1 MIGVLIQNV
10 TILLSIYVFYHF
22 TFRLLKGK
30 PWTISII
37 NGIFSGGT
45 AVLAMLTPFRIE
57 EGLFYDARSIVIG
70 IAGFFGGPLTGVI
83 ATAIALAYRISR
95 GGAGMVAGAL
105 SIIFPF
111 LLSMIAAK
119 VRPRYQPLVKKHKF
133 LTIIGT
139 WFLGFL
145 IHVCVV
151 LSQFL
156 LPDERWREVIPLI
169 LFPYLI
175 IFPIVFSLICLLFL
189 DNEHIEKANR
199 DLAESE
205 ARYRSLFQNHHTV
218 MLILD
223 PVTGAVLDANPAA
236 EAFYGWDRR
245 TLTTMHIQDINT
257 LTPEEV
263 EAEMVR
269 ARLRNKSIF
278 YFRHRRANAEPIDVE
293 VYSGPITIHGRE
305 LLLSIVHDNSQR
317 VHAEKELK
325 ALTETLEQQVKKRTE
340 ELEAKTRH
348 LTELNK
354 EYESFVYSVSHDL
367 RAPLRA
373 IAGFSTILGDMLH
386 EGPPS
391 ANGQQGAVSNRS
403 SDVHHLLERIQANAE
418 RMQKLIDDM
427 LMLSQAGRR
436 AMNPQPIDLSLM
448 AYEIIDEET
457 EDKKERHFDCVVQE
471 NLYAYADPDLARIL
485 LANLI
490 SNAIKFTQKQD
501 ITRIEVGSELHKG
514 KKVFYIR
521 DNGAGFDVEAA
532 GDRLFAPFQRFH
544 NSDEFEG
551 TGIGLSIVKRVV
563 TRHGGSVTIES
574 APGSGTSVYFDFG
587 EAK

>member
-1 MIGVLIQNV
+1 LIGVLIQNV

-22 TFRLLKGK
+22 TFRLHKGK
-30 PWTISII
+30 PRTVSII
-37 NGIFSGGT
+37 NGLFSGGM
-45 AVLAMLTPFRIE
+45 AVLAMLTPFQIE

-70 IAGFFGGPLTGVI
+70 IAGFFGGPLTGAI
-83 ATAIALAYRISR
+83 AAAIALAYRISR
-95 GGAGMVAGAL
+95 GGAGVIAGAL
-105 SIIFPF
+105 SIVFPF
-111 LLSMIAAK
+111 LLSTVAGK
-119 VRPRYQPLVKKHKF
+119 VRPRYQPLVKKYKF
-133 LTIIGT
+133 LTVIGT

-156 LPDERWREVIPLI
+156 LPDERWREVIPLM

-175 IFPIVFSLICLLFL
+175 IFPIVFSLICFLFL
-189 DNEHIEKANR
+189 DNEHIEKVNR

-205 ARYRSLFQNHHTV
+205 ARYRSLFQNHHTA

-223 PVTGAVLDANPAA
+223 PDTGDILDANPAA
-236 EAFYGWDRR
+236 EAFYGWDRA
-245 TLTTMHIQDINT
+245 TLTTMHIKDINA
-257 LTPEEV
+257 LPPEEIK
-263 EAEMVR
+263 AEMSR
-269 ARLRNKSIF
+269 ARMRNKHIF

-293 VYSGPITIHGRE
+293 VYSGPISIHGRE

-317 VHAEKELK
+317 VRAEKELK

-348 LTELNK
+348 LTELNR

-436 AMNPQPIDLSLM
+436 TMNPQPIDLSSL
-448 AYEIIDEET
+448 AQEIIDEET
-457 EDKKERHFDCVVQE
+457 EDKKERRFNCVVE
-471 NLYAYADPDLARIL
+471 EHLYAYADPDLTRIL

-501 ITRIEVGSELHKG
+501 IAHIEIGSELQKG
-514 KKVFYIR
+514 KKSFIFATMAQVSMSKRQAIDFLHLFSASTTVTSSR
-521 DNGAGFDVEAA
+521 APALGF
-532 GDRLFAPFQRFH
+532 RL
-544 NSDEFEG
+544 
-551 TGIGLSIVKRVV
+551 
-563 TRHGGSVTIES
+563 
-574 APGSGTSVYFDFG
+574 SGV
-587 EAK
+587 